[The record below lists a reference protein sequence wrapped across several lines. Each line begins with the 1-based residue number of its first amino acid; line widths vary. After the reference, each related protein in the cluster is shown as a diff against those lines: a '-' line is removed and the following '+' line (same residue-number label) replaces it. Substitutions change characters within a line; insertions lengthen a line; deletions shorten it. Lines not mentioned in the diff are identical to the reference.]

1 MIKYSSLITF
11 IIVIASIMTLN
22 AQVQVKK
29 RSIEPFQWAR
39 LKFKLTVRAN
49 DQWDVHPWADELLLD
64 MLEKYTSLNVDK
76 NWHVVSL
83 SKLDEMM
90 KFPLIF
96 MTTENKFSFTTK
108 QQYNFK
114 EYIERGGFIYADDCV
129 YDSFGDFFFKDLKQ
143 KVEKLFGKKM
153 VRLPDDHE
161 IYNCFYKLKKLPYLQ
176 GIDHGGWALFL
187 NGRMALFL
195 TPTDIHCGWAS
206 CKLTITNGKGWFP
219 KKNGYDAIKMGINII
234 VYAMTH

>member
-1 MIKYSSLITF
+1 MEKITSFSVILFFIVSVYSTALS
-11 IIVIASIMTLN
+11 
-22 AQVQVKK
+22 AQVEK
-29 RSIEPFQWAR
+29 RSVEPFQWAR
-39 LKFKLTVRAN
+39 LKFKLTVQAN
-49 DQWDVHPWADELLLD
+49 DHWDVHPWADEFLLD

-83 SKLDEMM
+83 NKLDEMM

-96 MTTENKFSFTTK
+96 MTTENKFSFTKK
-108 QQYNFK
+108 QQANFK

-129 YDSFGDFFFKDLKQ
+129 YDVYGDFFFKDLKN
-143 KVEKLFGKKM
+143 KVEKLFNKKM

-161 IYNCFYKLKKLPYLQ
+161 IYNCFYKLKKLPYMQ
-176 GIDHGGWALFL
+176 GVDHGGWALFL
-187 NGRMALFL
+187 NGRMAVFL

-206 CKLTITNGKGWFP
+206 CRNIVKNGSGWFS
-219 KKNGYDAIKMGINII
+219 KKKSYDAIKMGINII